1 MLVFPGLFK
10 GLLEARIPKVEKK
23 HKLAAAQALA
33 NYLKNPTRDEILPSA
48 LDKQVATV
56 IADAI
61 KKPLPLKP
69 LPRG

>member
-23 HKLAAAQALA
+23 HKLAAA

-61 KKPLPLKP
+61 KAVA
-69 LPRG
+69 